1 MEVIFTCLEAL
12 VMSMVAH
19 VKFNTLISSKVKGC
33 EDSLSFSLNFKRQ
46 PKIFLWNKILS
57 PIGPIY
63 GDVDY
68 FKNPYVS
75 SN

>member
-1 MEVIFTCLEAL
+1 
-12 VMSMVAH
+12 
-19 VKFNTLISSKVKGC
+19 
-33 EDSLSFSLNFKRQ
+33 LSFSLNFKRQ